1 MLADA
6 GARDQKYVAHECDFE
21 SVIVTHSA
29 ILYLVIEKYEIPH
42 RHSSSCEVWRG
53 NLNAKTSHPFGYTK
67 SMPEYPQGW
76 RSMCDNSNSFFL
88 QVILTFQLV
97 KYTKHDVYVVG

>member
-6 GARDQKYVAHECDFE
+6 GAGVRDQKYVAHECDFE

-42 RHSSSCEVWRG
+42 RHSSSCEVWRE
-53 NLNAKTSHPFGYTK
+53 NLNAKTCHPFGYTK
-67 SMPEYPQGW
+67 SLAEYPQGW
-76 RSMCDNSNSFFL
+76 PGGAVCVTKTPSFFK
-88 QVILTFQLV
+88 VPSHFSW
-97 KYTKHDVYVVG
+97 